1 MNKVFKSLVAVAA
14 TAAMAVA
21 GFAGAASAT
30 AEETETAATSTI
42 TINNTNAGDEFAAYR
57 LLNAT
62 DGGNN
67 KFAYTLNGK
76 YADSLQQVTGKSTQE
91 DIVSY
96 ISGLNETGMRT
107 FADSVYAQIK
117 GQTPD
122 LTATAAG
129 DTATMTGAYGYYL
142 VAQTN
147 LNNDKDAY
155 SLVMVDSAGKN
166 NVEITTKKGVPTLTK
181 KVKDRNDT
189 AGTDSDWQDSAD
201 YDLGDAVPFQLTGTM
216 PDKIANYKT
225 YKYVFHDSLSKGLT
239 LNADSIKVYAQQGDN
254 EAGRVQIDVNSYTV
268 ATTDAAP
275 ATAQNDGTDF
285 TVSFEDVKAATAN
298 GEVITVNA
306 NTKIVVEYNATLNK
320 DSKIGAEGNP
330 NEAYL
335 EFSNNPYA
343 DGTGKTTNDKV
354 KVFTFEIDVNK
365 IFKGADAPA
374 NDPAQFTLYKK
385 VNNAYVQVGDPIA
398 VKQVNEKWVAPFQRV
413 DDGDYKLVESY
424 VPQGFNKAKDIEFT
438 VSATHDVTSDDPTL
452 TVVTIT
458 LKGEQAQQG
467 DANKGTVAVDVENV
481 AGSKLPSTGGMGT
494 TILYAAG
501 AAIVL
506 VAAFGIA
513 FAVRR
518 RNAR

>member
-1 MNKVFKSLVAVAA
+1 MNKVLKGLVAVAA
-14 TAAMAVA
+14 TAAMAIAGVA
-21 GFAGAASAT
+21 GASSAT
-30 AEETETAATSTI
+30 ASESGTATTSTI
-42 TINNTNAGDEFAAYR
+42 TIKNTNVGDTFAAYR

-67 KFAYTLNGK
+67 KFAYTLNEK
-76 YADSLQQVTGKSTQE
+76 YTTSLQTVTGKTTQE
-91 DIVSY
+91 DIVSH
-96 ISGLNETGMRT
+96 ISTLDETGMRT

-117 GQTPD
+117 DKTAD
-122 LTATAAG
+122 LNATAAG
-129 DTATMTGAYGYYL
+129 NTASMSGVYGYYL
-142 VAQTN
+142 VAQTS
-147 LNNDKDAY
+147 LNNNKDSY

-189 AGTDSDWQDSAD
+189 AGSESNWQDSAD
-201 YDLGDAVPFQLTGTM
+201 YDLKDKVPFQLTGTM
-216 PDKIANYKT
+216 PDKIANYTT

-239 LNADSIKVYAQQGDN
+239 LNADSITVYAQQGDN
-254 EAGRVQIDVNSYTV
+254 EAGRVQIDAGYSV
-268 ATTDAAP
+268 AQTDGAP
-275 ATAQNDGTDF
+275 ATERNDGTNF
-285 TVSFEDVKAATAN
+285 TVSFANVKAATAN
-298 GEVITVNA
+298 GADITVNA
-306 NTKIVVEYNATLNK
+306 DTKIIVEYSATLNAN
-320 DSKIGAEGNP
+320 SKIGAEGNP

-343 DGTGKTTNDKV
+343 EGTGKTTNDKV

-365 IFKGADAPA
+365 TFTGADAPTD
-374 NDPAQFTLYKK
+374 DPAQFTLYKK
-385 VNNAYVQVGDPIA
+385 VNNSYVPVGDPVV
-398 VKQVNEKWVAPFQRV
+398 VKQVNGNWVAPFQRV

-424 VPQGFNKAKDIEFT
+424 VPQGFNKAADVEFT
-438 VSATHDVTSDDPTL
+438 VSATHDETADDPTL
-452 TVVTIT
+452 TALTIT
-458 LKGEQAQQG
+458 ING
-467 DANKGTVAVDVENV
+467 DEAKPGDSGKGTVAVDVVNV